1 MRIKECYDALTD
13 ALAVIDVKVYP
24 SEGTLMAWADFRSC
38 LPENPTWDD
47 EEKLCIRLS
56 EECAWL
62 ITPGKTCI
70 SDKPGFFRLVYTESG
85 LDSLYALK
93 ERLSKFKK

>member
-1 MRIKECYDALTD
+1 
-13 ALAVIDVKVYP
+13 
-24 SEGTLMAWADFRSC
+24 MAWADFRSC

-56 EECAWL
+56 QDCAWL